1 MNTKWRETF
10 KEKYRRKIEIC
21 RKFKYSTY
29 KKEGDT
35 YKVYWKD
42 QEVGEYYG
50 PGTPRQISSFNETLL
65 GSPDIRFVDAGIAKP
80 KHLKELKLINGLSN
94 RCGCGESSLTKKAFI
109 KHVQNA
115 HQGITLPETYV
126 NQPPWAYW
134 IFFYSDVAEIFYND
148 VEADWLSKG

>member
-1 MNTKWRETF
+1 MNTKWREGF

-50 PGTPRQISSFNETLL
+50 PGTPRQFSSFNETLPGHQIL
-65 GSPDIRFVDAGIAKP
+65 DLLMVVLQNPNT
-80 KHLKELKLINGLSN
+80 LKNS
-94 RCGCGESSLTKKAFI
+94 
-109 KHVQNA
+109 A
-115 HQGITLPETYV
+115 HQWFI
-126 NQPPWAYW
+126 Q
-134 IFFYSDVAEIFYND
+134 
-148 VEADWLSKG
+148 